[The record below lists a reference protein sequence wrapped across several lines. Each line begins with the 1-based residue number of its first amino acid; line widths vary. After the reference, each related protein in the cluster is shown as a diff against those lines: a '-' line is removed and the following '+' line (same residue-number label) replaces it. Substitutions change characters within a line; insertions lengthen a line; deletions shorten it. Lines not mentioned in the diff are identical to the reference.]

1 MSDDLVHAL
10 ASGDLTGVIDIYL
23 AAADSR
29 EDEGDVDA
37 ACFLLTHAWVH
48 ALEAGDSRARDI
60 RARLIARGRE
70 NET

>member
-1 MSDDLVHAL
+1 MNDDLARAL
-10 ASGDLTGVIDIYL
+10 ASGDLKGVIDIYL
-23 AAADSR
+23 AAAESK

-70 NET
+70 SET